1 MENRYDPLT
10 RVALAGIVVS
20 AGLAAMNIAV
30 GFMSQSSSVVAVGIE
45 FLGDV
50 LASAV
55 VLAGLVLAARP
66 PDQNHP
72 YGHGRLETLAGFTV
86 GMILAIGGAGIA
98 YRSLHEVQAA
108 HPPPGGIALASLGLA
123 IAVRSVMFSIKLRAG
138 RRQLSAA
145 LVADA
150 WNDAVD
156 VLSCTAALVAV
167 ALARVNPDRFL
178 SADHYGGFAVGL
190 VVILTGVRVA
200 RDASLELADTMPEP
214 ERAREVWDVAR
225 SVPGVRDVEQ
235 PRARKTG
242 LQYHV
247 DLHIKVDPELSVR
260 ASHAIAKDVRR
271 IVRDRLPWVADVL
284 IHVEPSA

>member
-10 RVALAGIVVS
+10 RVAVAGIVVS
-20 AGLAAMNIAV
+20 AGLAAMNIVV
-30 GFMSQSSSVVAVGIE
+30 GFMSLSSSVLAVGFE

-86 GMILAIGGAGIA
+86 GMILAVGGAGIA
-98 YRSLHEVQAA
+98 YRSLDEVRAA
-108 HPPPGGIALASLGLA
+108 HPPPGAIAIASLGLA

-167 ALARVNPDRFL
+167 GLARVDPDRFL

-225 SVPGVRDVEQ
+225 SVPGVHDVEQ

-260 ASHAIAKDVRR
+260 ASHRIAADVRR
-271 IVRDRLPWVADVL
+271 TVRNRLPWVADVL
-284 IHVEPSA
+284 VHVEPSA